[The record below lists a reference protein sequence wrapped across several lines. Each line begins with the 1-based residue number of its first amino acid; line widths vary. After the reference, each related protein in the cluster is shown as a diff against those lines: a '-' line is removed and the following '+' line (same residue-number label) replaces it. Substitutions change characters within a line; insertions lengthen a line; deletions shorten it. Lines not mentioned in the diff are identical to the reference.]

1 MNNITVT
8 VELCAED
15 RARIDKLI
23 ELALASLQRPAEHP
37 VETFAEAL
45 QAPAATIPTEPEKPA
60 EEPAAAAP
68 AEPTAPAVTREE
80 LQAFVLQLCAAGKNT
95 AARAIVREYAARVSL
110 IPEDKLAEAMDKLR
124 ALEG

>member
-15 RARIDKLI
+15 RARLDNIL
-23 ELALASLQRPAEHP
+23 EALTRQERPAEHP

-45 QAPAATIPTEPEKPA
+45 QAPETTTPTEPEKPA
-60 EEPAAAAP
+60 VAE
-68 AEPTAPAVTREE
+68 AEPEAPAVTRDE

-95 AARAIVREYAARVSL
+95 EARAIVREYAARVSL
-110 IPEDKLAEAMDKLR
+110 IPEDKLAEAMTKLR
-124 ALEG
+124 KLGG